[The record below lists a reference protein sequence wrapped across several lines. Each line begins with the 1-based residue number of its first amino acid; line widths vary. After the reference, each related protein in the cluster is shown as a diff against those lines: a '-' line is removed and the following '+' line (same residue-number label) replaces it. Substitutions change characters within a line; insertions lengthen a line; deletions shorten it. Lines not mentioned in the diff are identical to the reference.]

1 MNTPEQHPTPVP
13 LADSESFK
21 DLCTRH
27 PEHSVG
33 WQDRICQWLHK
44 MAAGS
49 PLPAKWVYPELRQL
63 ADAVATDD
71 QNSSDSSKS
80 SKSNS
85 TNKNTSNSMHL
96 EIVSHCWNY
105 SDYLA
110 FQLGSLVA
118 HPPMPNLHVTM
129 TVFHTTD
136 DKQTSALLKRIEQL
150 SVPNITWN
158 WQALPAAYLFRR
170 SIGRNLAALH
180 TQADWI
186 WFTDCDE
193 TFQAGC
199 LSGLQQALLACRDPL
214 VFPLTEYR
222 TEPMESSSLKIDYDA
237 DWISKITD
245 LPLDEFHANGMTRA
259 TGPLQITRGDI
270 ARQFGYCKDIDCF
283 QKPEVHFAKAH
294 EDRIYRWLLNTNGT
308 GVDIPG
314 VFRIQHREKGRERNA
329 RWLSSIR
336 ESLRHARYKRLR
348 KSTRP

>member
-1 MNTPEQHPTPVP
+1 MNDQSNKPVDTKSSGQQP
-13 LADSESFK
+13 SSVSLVDSESFK
-21 DLCTRH
+21 ELCTRH
-27 PEHSVG
+27 PENSVG
-33 WQDRICQWLHK
+33 WPGRICQWLHK
-44 MAAGS
+44 IAAGT
-49 PLPAKWVYPELRQL
+49 PMPAKWIYPELRQL
-63 ADAVATDD
+63 EDTI
-71 QNSSDSSKS
+71 KTGH
-80 SKSNS
+80 
-85 TNKNTSNSMHL
+85 TNNGMKL

-105 SDYLA
+105 SEYLA
-110 FQLGSLVA
+110 FQLGSLLTN
-118 HPPMPNLHVTM
+118 PPSSSLHVTM
-129 TVFHTTD
+129 TVFYAPED
-136 DKQTSALLKRIEQL
+136 QQTSALLRKIGQL
-150 SVPNITWN
+150 PVTNITWN

-199 LSGLQQALLACRDPL
+199 LTGLHETLAACREPL
-214 VFPLTEYR
+214 VFPLTEHR
-222 TEPMESSSLKIDYDA
+222 TEPMESSELKVDYDG
-237 DWISKITD
+237 DWVGAIGN
-245 LPLDEFHANGMTRA
+245 LPLNEFHGNTMTRA

-270 ARQFGYCKDIDCF
+270 ARKFGYCKNVNCF

-294 EDRIYRWLLNTNGT
+294 EDRIFRWLLNTNGT

-348 KSTRP
+348 KSTKP